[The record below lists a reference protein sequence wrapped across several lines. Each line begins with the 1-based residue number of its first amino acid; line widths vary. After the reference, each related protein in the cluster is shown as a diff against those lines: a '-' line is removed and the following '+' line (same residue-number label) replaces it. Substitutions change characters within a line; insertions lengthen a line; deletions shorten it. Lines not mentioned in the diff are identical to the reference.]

1 MEEHSADVPERQLPI
16 GTEVYVRY
24 NVAGR
29 TEYHG
34 RLIVAHAY
42 ARRYVILTPDDNLY
56 LEDYAASNPDIV
68 AVVEAGADGWP
79 PGEIANLPDSY
90 IHDFPTFPAPATWA
104 RVTAE
109 GSMMAQRACRRA
121 GAAAVG
127 EDPEPPAPGPQPVAV
142 HPQQDQVL
150 AILAALNAVPA
161 QGNAAAAAAGPAG
174 GLAAL
179 AQRIGVALPPG
190 AQPGAAP
197 APAGAPAPRDGAS
210 RADLE
215 AALNGPA
222 PAAGSSS
229 STPSTATTGDARTMS
244 VRFEENRRYRE
255 YRDAVGQC
263 SQVAFD
269 DFVVKGPR
277 ACLWVIKHMME
288 SGGTPV
294 GHHQRWRVNC
304 KLQVTDS
311 GVAEHETYCKV
322 LQTMLTYD
330 QLDVSNLASAE
341 VIARQIQLIEERYEN
356 KLVDIDKHGQNHLFS
371 GLDETRGGICL
382 SPALREYVAQEL
394 TKESLIMKERRK
406 AREERALA
414 RKGEGNKS

>member
-1 MEEHSADVPERQLPI
+1 MEEHSAAVPERRLPI

-24 NVAGR
+24 KVGGR
-29 TEYHG
+29 IEYHG

-42 ARRYVILTPDDNLY
+42 ARRYVIPTPDDNFY
-56 LEDYAASNPDIV
+56 LEDYDSTNPDLIAV
-68 AVVEAGADGWP
+68 AEAGADGWP
-79 PGEIANLPDSY
+79 PANITDAADTY
-90 IHDFPTFPAPATWA
+90 IHDFPMFPPPATWA
-104 RVTAE
+104 RLPAE

-121 GAAAVG
+121 GAVADDDGPAAG
-127 EDPEPPAPGPQPVAV
+127 GALRAPAAP
-142 HPQQDQVL
+142 HPQHDQAVAL
-150 AILAALNAVPA
+150 LAALNAVPA
-161 QGNAAAAAAGPAG
+161 QANAGGAPAGPAG

-179 AQRIGVALPPG
+179 AQRLGVAVPPEG
-190 AQPGAAP
+190 EPVAAP
-197 APAGAPAPRDGAS
+197 APAAAGVPPGVAA
-210 RADLE
+210 RAELE
-215 AALNGPA
+215 AVLNGPA
-222 PAAGSSS
+222 PAGGTSS
-229 STPSTATTGDARTMS
+229 STPASASTGDARTMP
-244 VRFEENRRYRE
+244 VRFEESRRYRE

-277 ACLWVIKHMME
+277 TCLWVVKHIME

-304 KLQVTDS
+304 KLQAHDS
-311 GVAEHETYCKV
+311 GVVEHETYCKV

-330 QLDVSNLASAE
+330 QLDFSNLASAE
-341 VIARQIQLIEERYEN
+341 VIARQIRLIEERHEN
-356 KLVDIDKHGQNHLFS
+356 KLVDVDKHGQNHLIS

-414 RKGEGNKS
+414 RNREGDKS

>member
-1 MEEHSADVPERQLPI
+1 MP
-16 GTEVYVRY
+16 
-24 NVAGR
+24 
-29 TEYHG
+29 
-34 RLIVAHAY
+34 
-42 ARRYVILTPDDNLY
+42 
-56 LEDYAASNPDIV
+56 
-68 AVVEAGADGWP
+68 
-79 PGEIANLPDSY
+79 
-90 IHDFPTFPAPATWA
+90 
-104 RVTAE
+104 
-109 GSMMAQRACRRA
+109 
-121 GAAAVG
+121 
-127 EDPEPPAPGPQPVAV
+127 
-142 HPQQDQVL
+142 
-150 AILAALNAVPA
+150 
-161 QGNAAAAAAGPAG
+161 
-174 GLAAL
+174 
-179 AQRIGVALPPG
+179 
-190 AQPGAAP
+190 
-197 APAGAPAPRDGAS
+197 
-210 RADLE
+210 
-215 AALNGPA
+215 
-222 PAAGSSS
+222 
-229 STPSTATTGDARTMS
+229 

-277 ACLWVIKHMME
+277 TCLWVVKHMME

-304 KLQVTDS
+304 KLQVHDS

-330 QLDVSNLASAE
+330 QLDFSNLASAE
-341 VIARQIQLIEERYEN
+341 VIARQIRLIEERHEN
-356 KLVDIDKHGQNHLFS
+356 KLVDVDKHGQNHLIS